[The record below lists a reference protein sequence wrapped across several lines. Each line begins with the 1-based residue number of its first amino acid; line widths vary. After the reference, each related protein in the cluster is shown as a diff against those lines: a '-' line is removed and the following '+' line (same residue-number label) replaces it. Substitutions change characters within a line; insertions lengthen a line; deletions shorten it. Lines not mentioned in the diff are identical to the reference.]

1 MGFLR
6 QEYWSGLPFPLPGD
20 LPNPRMEP
28 VSLAL
33 AGGFFTT
40 DPPGNPI
47 RGNRHRNNKVGWW
60 CASDT
65 HHIVRALGKPWRLS

>member
-20 LPNPRMEP
+20 LPSPRMEP

-40 DPPGNPI
+40 DPPGNPV
-47 RGNRHRNNKVGWW
+47 RGNRHVNNKVGWW

-65 HHIVRALGKPWRLS
+65 HHIARALWKPWRLS